1 MTDGVVF
8 PHPIRS
14 ERKTKMRRKWRKA
27 GEPVA
32 HDTTQ
37 PFLLEERPFSSLS
50 AHLII
55 FFFFYIYSIV
65 YCRSERFVL
74 FIFFYIGR
82 DVAY

>member
-1 MTDGVVF
+1 MVLF
-8 PHPIRS
+8 SPIRS
-14 ERKTKMRRKWRKA
+14 DPRGRKWRKA

-55 FFFFYIYSIV
+55 FFFFYKI
-65 YCRSERFVL
+65 CKKRTRQAQFNL
-74 FIFFYIGR
+74 
-82 DVAY
+82 